1 MITYRAVCLR
11 GARAVQG
18 GVGAAKVLLPVL
30 LTCAAPAAA
39 APADEKALEAATTL
53 CYQGRG
59 GNTQNHGGAADAEAE
74 YTRGR
79 FIFDGAGS
87 YSVSASD
94 GKKNGESVRFSAGV
108 KYFLTAGERFY
119 GRYKAEWHRNVFS
132 GFEYRFYNFAGPGVY
147 LLKSDAQELSVEGGP
162 NYVREDYP
170 DASGEG
176 AASFAAA
183 RLGADYQ
190 VFLTGPGEIDASAT
204 WDLDLKNTTDQLFAA
219 GVTLRVHVARWL
231 AVTATEKID
240 WDNVPPEGYG
250 SLDVTT
256 TFGCTL
262 RNY

>member
-1 MITYRAVCLR
+1 VDKMR
-11 GARAVQG
+11 
-18 GVGAAKVLLPVL
+18 KVLVL
-30 LTCAAPAAA
+30 VVTTCCGAAA
-39 APADEKALEAATTL
+39 AHAGDKALEAALTL
-53 CYQGRG
+53 SYLGRG

-74 YTRGR
+74 YARGR
-79 FIFDGAGS
+79 FIVDGAGG

-94 GKKNGESVRFSAGV
+94 GEKNGESAKLSAGV
-108 KYFLTAGERFY
+108 KYFLTGGERFY

-162 NYVREDYP
+162 NYIMERYP
-170 DASGEG
+170 DAAGG
-176 AASFAAA
+176 GTTSFAAA
-183 RLGADYQ
+183 HLGADYQ
-190 VFLTGPGEIDASAT
+190 VFLSGPGEIDASAT
-204 WDLDLKNTTDQLFAA
+204 WDVDLEDTADQLLAA
-219 GVTLRVHVARWL
+219 AVTLRIHVASWL

-250 SLDVTT
+250 SLDLTT